1 MITARPGRI
10 ENLLPPDKPLGQ
22 SAPLPGA
29 LKEQWLRD
37 GYVVLPGVYSR
48 EQIARYNA
56 IVAEE
61 RKTIPESKDEFGY
74 GDRIGQLHQKHSA
87 LLDLAVGTRIL
98 DLLRFAFG
106 DEPTLFAS
114 LNFERGTE
122 QNAHIDAIFFYPQ
135 PAYSMAG
142 CWIALEDVKPDSGP
156 LFYVPGSHRWPF
168 SNGEDV
174 VVGRPELEAR
184 REAVRQLP
192 GSPEEAAVVKDLANT
207 WTSDFLAL
215 QACKNVEPARLLPR
229 AGDAVIWHSLLA
241 HGGSPR
247 LNRSLSR
254 KSVVF
259 HYIGAHTK
267 LYTFSQFFLKNR
279 SELPHEPPQAV
290 PFAEYKGL
298 RYMRY
303 GHYVSYKDGKELI
316 HMVDTAANGAAG

>member
-1 MITARPGRI
+1 MTERPGRI
-10 ENLLPPDKPLGQ
+10 ENLLPPEKPFAQ
-22 SAPLPGA
+22 SVPLPAA

-56 IVAEE
+56 IVAQE
-61 RKTIPESKDEFGY
+61 RLTIPESKDEFGY
-74 GDRIGQLHQKHSA
+74 GERIGQLHQKHSA

-122 QNAHIDAIFFYPQ
+122 QKAHIDAIFFYPQ
-135 PAYSMAG
+135 PSYSMAG
-142 CWIALEDVKPDSGP
+142 CWIALEDVNPESGP

-174 VVGRPELEAR
+174 VVGRPELAAR
-184 REAVRQLP
+184 REAVRHQP
-192 GSPEEAAVVKDLANT
+192 GSPEQGAVVTELANT
-207 WTSDFLAL
+207 WTTDFLAL
-215 QACKNVEPARLLPR
+215 QAEKNVAPVSLLPK

-259 HYIGAHTK
+259 HYIGAQTK
-267 LYTFSQFFLKNR
+267 LYTFGQFFLKNR
-279 SELPHEPPQAV
+279 AELAHEPPQAV
-290 PFAEYKGL
+290 PLAEYKGL

-303 GHYVSYKDGKELI
+303 GHYVSYNDGKELI
-316 HMVDTAANGAAG
+316 HMVDTAANMVAS